1 MPRIERLQHEIEGG
15 FWEEHYPKLQR
26 YCQFLAQ
33 NSWDGDDIAQ
43 ETFLKAL
50 KYPNPTSS
58 LLNKIAYHHWID
70 IHRKR
75 KIESLDLEETTQT
88 QVDQISFEKIVE
100 SIELLLKKF
109 TPKQAVIFLLKEAFQ
124 YQSKEIAEMLETSET
139 AVKAILHRAKQRLEK
154 DISVETFWDDHERE
168 RLGELF
174 FEALKNQDPSIL
186 IVSLPTISSIQ
197 VVPKMFTP
205 SSTLCMAA

>member
-1 MPRIERLQHEIEGG
+1 MPRIERLQHELEGG

-33 NSWDGDDIAQ
+33 NYWDGEEIAQ

-50 KYPNPTSS
+50 KYPNPTSA

-75 KIESLDLEETTQT
+75 KFESLDLEETTKT
-88 QVDQISFEKIVE
+88 QVDQFSFEKAAE
-100 SIELLLKKF
+100 SVELLVKKF

-124 YQSKEIAEMLETSET
+124 YQSKEIAELLETSET
-139 AVKAILHRAKQRLEK
+139 AIKAILHRAKQRLEK
-154 DISVETFWDDHERE
+154 DISVETFWDEKERK
-168 RLGELF
+168 RLGKLF
-174 FEALKNQDPSIL
+174 FEALINQDPSIL
-186 IVSLPTISSIQ
+186 IVSLPTFRSIQ
-197 VVPKMFTP
+197 DVPKMFTP